1 MEVTWGLVCPQADSR
16 SEPYTPPELTV
27 VGELGAVTKGT
38 YSKPHSDDSDAGGYW
53 AP

>member
-1 MEVTWGLVCPQADSR
+1 MNDTPAIRAEETAKET
-16 SEPYTPPELTV
+16 EPYTPPELTV